1 MKKWLGT
8 ICSAAVAVL
17 TFVFLS
23 IPQFVSKSDVLDV
36 RQTCNL
42 WDFFTEENSVLFEE
56 ISGYGFY
63 KFAAIALIVVA
74 CLLAVWAV
82 VLLLKNLGVLKL
94 KFNLALV
101 NNILL
106 AVAFVLA
113 VCALIALF
121 VMGGDMLE
129 GAPAALELYA
139 GPSWGAFL
147 NVGFAAVAAACGWIF
162 ARE

>member
-17 TFVFLS
+17 AFVFLS
-23 IPQFVSKSDVLDV
+23 IPQWVIKTTEGIEY
-36 RQTCNL
+36 RQTVNA
-42 WDFFTEENSVLFEE
+42 WDMIKEETGE
-56 ISGYGFY
+56 IAGYGFY
-63 KFAAIALIVVA
+63 KFAVIALIVVA

-82 VLLLKNLGVLKL
+82 VLLLKNLNVLKL

-106 AVAFVLA
+106 AVFAVLA
-113 VCALIALF
+113 ICAVIALF
-121 VMGGDMLE
+121 VMGGDIIPDNAK
-129 GAPAALELYA
+129 GVFA
-139 GPSWGAFL
+139 GPSWGAWL
-147 NVGFAAVAAACGWIF
+147 NAAVGVVAAAGGWVF

>member
-17 TFVFLS
+17 AFVFLS
-23 IPQFVSKSDVLDV
+23 IPQFVMKADALDM
-36 RQTCNL
+36 RQTYSL
-42 WDFFTEENSVLFEE
+42 WDTLTEENTVLFEE
-56 ISGYGFY
+56 LSGYGFY

-82 VLLLKNLGVLKL
+82 VLLLQNLNVLKL

-106 AVAFVLA
+106 AVAAVLA
-113 VCALIALF
+113 ICALIALF
-121 VMGGDMLE
+121 VMGGDALE
-129 GAPAALELYA
+129 GVPAEFEAFA
-139 GPSWGAFL
+139 GPSWGAWL
-147 NVGFAAVAAACGWIF
+147 NAAVGVVAAACGWVF

>member
-8 ICSAAVAVL
+8 ICSFATAAL
-17 TFVFLS
+17 IFVFLS
-23 IPQFVSKSDVLDV
+23 IPQFVMKITEGIEI
-36 RQTCNL
+36 RETYNA
-42 WDFFTEENSVLFEE
+42 WDIFGGEYAESFAE
-56 ISGYGFY
+56 IAGCGFY
-63 KFAAIALIVVA
+63 KFAAIALIIVA
-74 CLLAVWAV
+74 CLLAAWAI
-82 VLLLKNLGVLKL
+82 VLLLQNLGVLKL

-121 VMGGDMLE
+121 VMGGDVLPDGIE
-129 GAPAALELYA
+129 GAFA

>member
-8 ICSAAVAVL
+8 ICSFATAAL
-17 TFVFLS
+17 IFVFLS
-23 IPQFVSKSDVLDV
+23 IPQFVMKSTTDLVEF
-36 RQTCNL
+36 RQAFNA
-42 WDFFTEENSVLFEE
+42 WDLLEQTSEGAPNGF
-56 ISGYGFY
+56 GFY
-63 KFAAIALIVVA
+63 KFATIALIVVA
-74 CLLAVWAV
+74 CLLAVWGI
-82 VLLLKNLGVLKL
+82 VLLLQNLGVLKV

-121 VMGGDMLE
+121 VMGGDAGIE
-129 GAPAALELYA
+129 GFFV
-139 GPSWGAFL
+139 GPSWGAWL
-147 NVGFAAVAAACGWIF
+147 NAAVALVAAVCGWVF